1 MDLKVVCQKNT
12 ANEKNAPGPFIHCR
26 GKTPGTNRL
35 TSPNEGGQNRT
46 IHHIDIIHSNL
57 VNIIHR
63 GKPTNVIH
71 HTCDS
76 NESYK
81 TQDNVHMCNTHIK
94 DRSQFCRDGGRVKIN
109 RSDRNN
115 VT

>member
-1 MDLKVVCQKNT
+1 MPK
-12 ANEKNAPGPFIHCR
+12 
-26 GKTPGTNRL
+26 L

-46 IHHIDIIHSNL
+46 IHHIDVIHSNL

-63 GKPTNVIH
+63 GKPTKQASNKC

-81 TQDNVHMCNTHIK
+81 TQDNVCAIRILRIVVNFAGTV
-94 DRSQFCRDGGRVKIN
+94 GGLSVIEVIETR
-109 RSDRNN
+109 
-115 VT
+115 